1 MGADDSGAV
10 LSVAGSMGPAGA
22 VRFRFECFEMVNP
35 SSSEAASD
43 GASCERARR
52 SGGAGGGRDS

>member
-22 VRFRFECFEMVNP
+22 VRVRFECFEMVNP

-43 GASCERARR
+43 GASCERVR
-52 SGGAGGGRDS
+52 SGGAGRGRDS